1 MSRPLH
7 RASRCIMRFL
17 CSCQSISRHT
27 THAPQPPPEEDLP
40 PPDPEDALYAH
51 LDEIDPPVKPDAS
64 SQPMSSTPTAPQP
77 SGALSTPTKA
87 KDPEVLPD
95 APPSQQAA
103 ATPKGTKRPLPPPP
117 SLESM
122 PAVVAEP
129 SLLDSAFPHPSLA
142 ALTSLPDALPVWSS
156 VTAFRRLD

>member
-7 RASRCIMRFL
+7 RASRCLMRFL
-17 CSCQSISRHT
+17 CSCRSISRHT

-64 SQPMSSTPTAPQP
+64 SQPMNSTP

-87 KDPEVLPD
+87 RDPEVLPD

-129 SLLDSAFPHPSLA
+129 SLLDSAFPPPSL
-142 ALTSLPDALPVWSS
+142 SYSS
-156 VTAFRRLD
+156 YIVT

>member
-1 MSRPLH
+1 MVQFALVLLTCP
-7 RASRCIMRFL
+7 
-17 CSCQSISRHT
+17 SIWRRV
-27 THAPQPPPEEDLP
+27 THVHQPPPEDDLP

-87 KDPEVLPD
+87 KDPEILPD
-95 APPSQQAA
+95 APMSQQAG

-129 SLLDSAFPHPSLA
+129 SLLDSALSPPSLA
-142 ALTSLPDALPVWSS
+142 ALYIVIICVACGWLMCGITVLTASLSALGS
-156 VTAFRRLD
+156 